1 MEMMKSF
8 FGYLIVA
15 VSIVLFGWFIK
26 TRMDNKTY
34 SNRTISARGV
44 SERQVEATTGVG
56 QLFASVYNDD
66 LNQLKSI
73 SEEQIAQIKSFV
85 KKYGFEDSEI
95 EIICSITDRHKDYV
109 GDIKYRP
116 VERYSSNFQV
126 KILTNKTK
134 ELYNLQKNLGKL
146 LDESGILLDSNY
158 FNYDYNDLSSVK
170 PEMITEATVSARESA
185 DRFAQDSNSKIGKI
199 KYANQGYFSIDPIE
213 GVEPY
218 ILKVRVVVS
227 VEFYLD

>member
-26 TRMDNKTY
+26 TGMDNKTY

-73 SEEQIAQIKSFV
+73 TEEQIAQIKSFV

-95 EIICSITDRHKDYV
+95 EVISSITDRHKDYV

-146 LDESGILLDSNY
+146 LDESGVLLDSNY